1 MEHVRF
7 SFRNVRLRGIFALL
21 GVLALV
27 ITGSV
32 RVVHAA
38 GEIKVGL
45 VVGLTGGASAWGKR
59 AWNTYQMIFDEL
71 NEKGGIK
78 SMGGAKINYRVM
90 DHQTKPE
97 IAGNNTER
105 LIRDGA
111 RVIFGAN
118 SSDNAMVASQVCQRA
133 KIPFIDTTDGDPMI
147 TERGF
152 DYVFRVNP
160 HNRMLC
166 TGALKTAQWLETKK
180 KFKKVAILSG
190 QTSFGYSSYKIYEK
204 ILPPHYDVVF
214 KETYPVAQQ
223 DFTGIVSKM
232 KKAGVEFVF
241 QTANPADAILIT
253 RAYKE
258 MDFNP
263 LGYMGTIGGH
273 YVMDYIE
280 ALGKDAD
287 YTLCSNWF
295 TSDLKVPLIKELMAR
310 YKQKYGIEFDATDA
324 TVCCAIS
331 VLVDALERAGKD
343 DPAKVRDAIKA
354 TDLEVGKYWYII
366 PEGCKFDKNNQNI
379 KQKTVAFQI
388 RDGKW
393 KAVYPEDFSSIK
405 VGFPFPEWGKR

>member
-1 MEHVRF
+1 MERIRF
-7 SFRNVRLRGIFALL
+7 ALKKEGLRGIFAFLL
-21 GVLALV
+21 VPALV
-27 ITGSV
+27 FSGPIGV
-32 RVVHAA
+32 AYAA
-38 GEIKVGL
+38 KEIKVGL
-45 VVGLTGGASAWGKR
+45 VVGLTGGASPWGKR

-78 SMGGAKINYRVM
+78 SMGGAKISYRVM
-90 DHQTKPE
+90 DHQTKPD
-97 IAGNNTER
+97 IAGSNSEK

-166 TGALKTAQWLETKK
+166 DGALKTAQWLETKK

-204 ILPPHYDVVF
+204 ILPEVFEVVY

-232 KKAGVEFVF
+232 KKAGVDFVF

-258 MDFNP
+258 QDFNP
-263 LGYMGTIGGH
+263 MGYMGTVGGH

-280 ALGKDAD
+280 ALRKDAD
-287 YTLCSNWF
+287 YTFCSTWF
-295 TSDLKVPLIKELMAR
+295 TSDLKVPLIKDLMAR
-310 YKQKYGIEFDATDA
+310 YKQRYGIEFDATDA

-331 VLVDALERAGKD
+331 VLVDALERAGTD
-343 DPAKVRDAIKA
+343 DPVKLRDAIKA
-354 TDLEVGKYWYII
+354 TDLDVGKYWYII
-366 PEGCKFDKNNQNI
+366 PDGCKFDKNNQNI

-388 RDGKW
+388 RDRKW
-393 KAVYPEDFSSIK
+393 KTVYPEDYSSIK
-405 VGFPFPEWGKR
+405 VVFPIPAWGKR